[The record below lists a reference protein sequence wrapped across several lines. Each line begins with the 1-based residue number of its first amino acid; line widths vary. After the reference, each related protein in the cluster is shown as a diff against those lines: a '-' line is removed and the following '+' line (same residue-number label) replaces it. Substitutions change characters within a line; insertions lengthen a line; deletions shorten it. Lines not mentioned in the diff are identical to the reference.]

1 MTDPPPG
8 RPISSAGL
16 AALGTCPGLPDDA
29 FEHDGLVTKR
39 PLRAC
44 ALAELRPGPGQLLWD
59 IGTGAGS
66 IAIEWCRAGGPTARA
81 FGFERVGE
89 RAARARANAERLTNP
104 GQVCVVEGDVRAD
117 LAAFAAVAVR
127 RRRDGSR
134 DDGRD
139 DGREGRRDGRPDAV
153 FVGGG
158 CSDGTIGIALDALR
172 PGGRFVAHAVTLD
185 TEQVLVSSY
194 RIHGGTLTRLAV
206 ETAEPLG
213 SLLGWKPLRPVVQWS
228 LTLPIHS

>member
-8 RPISSAGL
+8 RPISPVGL
-16 AALGTCPGLPDDA
+16 VALGTCPGLPDDA

-81 FGFERVGE
+81 VGFERVAE
-89 RAARARANAERLTNP
+89 RAARARANAERLTAP
-104 GQVCVVEGDVRAD
+104 GQLRVIEGDVITD
-117 LAAFAAVAVR
+117 LAAFAAR
-127 RRRDGSR
+127 HP
-134 DDGRD
+134 
-139 DGREGRRDGRPDAV
+139 REDSPAAV

-158 CSDGTIGIALDALR
+158 CSEGTITTALGALR

-185 TEQVLVSSY
+185 TEHVLVSSY

-228 LTLPIHS
+228 LTLPTDS